1 MSKLIREDPG
11 LQIFKLTAALDYIRL
26 GVCEK
31 NGSDSGRAF
40 TKQER
45 PFQDVGFE
53 SYFQKHFCRSTVSSG
68 LTLNDAVTTTATEK

>member
-31 NGSDSGRAF
+31 NGSDSGRPSLLLNR
-40 TKQER
+40 K
-45 PFQDVGFE
+45 D
-53 SYFQKHFCRSTVSSG
+53 HFRMLVLNSTFKNILAMLIAIQVVPDG
-68 LTLNDAVTTTATEK
+68 NMI

>member
-40 TKQER
+40 TEQEKL
-45 PFQDVGFE
+45 FQDVGFE
-53 SYFQKHFCRSTVSSG
+53 STFKTILAMLIATLSICNSSC
-68 LTLNDAVTTTATEK
+68 T